1 MAGWPTLTEV
11 RAFLRLAPDPETDAV
26 ITSALAAAIDYGV
39 GRYSRVWTADETNNL
54 PDSGHYAALLHAS
67 RLYRRRD
74 STDGTIAWSE
84 TGAMRVG
91 RVDPDIDALYAQAA
105 PLVFG

>member
-1 MAGWPTLTEV
+1 MA
-11 RAFLRLAPDPETDAV
+11 ADPESDAV

-39 GRYSRVWTADETNNL
+39 GRYGGYWPADTVNL
-54 PDSGHYAALLHAS
+54 SDAGHYAALLHAS

-74 STDGTIAWSE
+74 STDGTIAWSD

>member
-1 MAGWPTLTEV
+1 MAAWPTLTEV
-11 RAFLRLAPDPETDAV
+11 RSFLRMAPDPESDAV

-39 GRYSRVWTADETNNL
+39 GRYSKVYPPDEAAAL
-54 PDSGHYAALLHAS
+54 PDSGHYACLLHAS

-91 RVDPDIDALYAQAA
+91 RVDPDIDALYAQGA